1 MYPVSSSHGFQ
12 MNLYKCPFESS
23 TRHLTLPQTKFSVLT
38 QQQFQ
43 PSRYSSQTLGG
54 TFYFSHIRSFNKFC
68 LLHLKSL
75 LMISTNF
82 NLVQVKITCLVYSN
96 SLVSISNLAPLK
108 SILPTRSS
116 ECFKKKKKPISW
128 HCSPNGSLS
137 QHRSYLSTSHYSA
150 PTTTLLFLEGS
161 KSSLRQ
167 KIFAHLVTT
176 KPHLGMASQQG
187 F

>member
-54 TFYFSHIRSFNKFC
+54 TFYFSHIRSFNKSC

-96 SLVSISNLAPLK
+96 SLVSVSNLAPLK

-116 ECFKKKKKPISW
+116 ECFKKKKNPFHGTVLQMEAYLNNIDPTFQLLTTRLQPQLYSSKKAPKVLSAKR
-128 HCSPNGSLS
+128 SLLT
-137 QHRSYLSTSHYSA
+137 Q
-150 PTTTLLFLEGS
+150 
-161 KSSLRQ
+161 
-167 KIFAHLVTT
+167 
-176 KPHLGMASQQG
+176 
-187 F
+187 